1 MYPSH
6 VRRLLVFLTLA
17 LAVGCRAPA
26 IPAQPSPHEYA
37 IYSAWMEQAT
47 ADIPPQRTLAVDS
60 ETLTLNQAELQF
72 KQCLPP
78 RMTAV
83 FDSAPVS
90 TLLAST
96 SGNDWLTLGNGRSA
110 SLHPHADPLSFDRPT
125 EFFRLSRVAF
135 TRPATTPTS
144 GSNTVPATS
153 TPPGTPARAPP
164 EPSSTA
170 SNPTAPG
177 PSKTLPVT
185 PSPSPPSGNRSAPV
199 A

>member
-1 MYPSH
+1 VYPSH

-17 LAVGCRAPA
+17 FAVGCRAPA
-26 IPAQPSPHEYA
+26 IPAQPSSHEYA

-110 SLHPHADPLSFDRPT
+110 SLHLHGDPLSFDRPT
-125 EFFRLSRVAF
+125 ELFRVSRVAF
-135 TRPATTPTS
+135 TRSGYNAYLWVEHRSCNIDPAGHTCHGASGALVHGIKSNGSWTFENTTCHTI
-144 GSNTVPATS
+144 TF
-153 TPPGTPARAPP
+153 PP
-164 EPSSTA
+164 
-170 SNPTAPG
+170 
-177 PSKTLPVT
+177 
-185 PSPSPPSGNRSAPV
+185 
-199 A
+199 